1 MRMSQVVAP
10 TLREDP
16 SEAEVVSHK
25 LMLRGGFI
33 KKLAAGVLHLFT
45 AWLPHFTQCY
55 PDRSGKRWTAPV
67 PRKS

>member
-1 MRMSQVVAP
+1 MSQVVAP

-33 KKLAAGVLHLFT
+33 RKLAAGVYTF
-45 AWLPHFTQCY
+45 LP
-55 PDRSGKRWTAPV
+55 SV
-67 PRKS
+67 SVS